1 MRLSEEQTATLLKP
15 IAAHRVK
22 ELDGNS
28 YVEQFDIRAMM
39 NRVFGFTGWG
49 LAVTHLELLY
59 EQTTETRAGKPAF
72 KTAYRCS
79 VRLTIYGDPPCH
91 YDGASVGESTMP
103 DFKRGDAHDMAL
115 KTAESGALKRA
126 ATCLGDQFGLSLYD
140 NGSLYPVVKRVVGY
154 NTAEGQPGWEAVSG
168 AAV

>member
-1 MRLSEEQTATLLKP
+1 MKLSDEVTATLLKP
-15 IAAHRVK
+15 IAPHRVK
-22 ELDGNS
+22 QLDGNS

-49 LAVTHLELLY
+49 LTVTDLSMLY
-59 EQTTETRAGKPAF
+59 EAPAETKAGKPAYRV
-72 KTAYRCS
+72 AYRCS
-79 VRLTIYGDPPCH
+79 VRLTVYGDPDCT
-91 YDGASVGESTMP
+91 YDGASVGEALMP

-115 KTAESGALKRA
+115 KSAESGALKRA

-140 NGSLYPVVKRVVGY
+140 GGSQSAVVKRVVGF
-154 NTAEGQPGWEAVSG
+154 NTSEGQPGWSD